1 MPSADEVRGRRTE
14 ATGLVRPDG
23 GEGFSEGPAVASY
36 RCEPAGQAWPSTELG
51 LRRPWWRNRSD
62 SGSCVWLPGNHE
74 HQWTRPD
81 GVGRPSASQQASQIA
96 WRACANGS
104 QPSSKNAVLNRSAA
118 SMSAAVVTSY
128 SPLVTAS
135 FASSVRTHVTET
147 EAACGSRARIT

>member
-1 MPSADEVRGRRTE
+1 MGAKVAPKDPQLLPTAANRRARLGRARNWVSAVRGGVT
-14 ATGLVRPDG
+14 
-23 GEGFSEGPAVASY
+23 
-36 RCEPAGQAWPSTELG
+36 
-51 LRRPWWRNRSD
+51 RSD
-62 SGSCVWLPGNHE
+62 SGSCVWLPGNHD

-135 FASSVRTHVTET
+135 LASSVRTHVTET